1 MSFVVDERG
10 RAFVLDQIN
19 SRVQVFEGDRLARI
33 VPLPAD
39 TIQDIA
45 LDGKGGVWAL
55 DRLGAGSV
63 AHVTEDGV
71 LSHEIALVGDGV
83 EDAGDVSALEARAD
97 GVWVEVRHATLVQIA
112 SADGIALADRPVAPG
127 RFADALG
134 GHLRAAKSSFGAAI
148 TLQKQGE
155 RPEVFA
161 KLRFSMRVG
170 HLTGLESDREG
181 NVHVSLHLFDE
192 SPEPPFELLAQQDLV
207 VTLDR
212 AGRELSRVVLPPE
225 SGAEESFR
233 RLRVGANGGL
243 YHLGFDSD
251 GATLRRLSP

>member
-10 RAFVLDQIN
+10 RAFVLDQLN

-33 VPLPAD
+33 LPLPAD

-71 LSHEIALVGDGV
+71 VSHEIALVGDGV
-83 EDAGDVSALEARAD
+83 EDAGDVSALEVRAD
-97 GVWVEVRHATLVQIA
+97 GVWVEVRHATLVHIA

-134 GHLRAAKSSFGAAI
+134 GHLRAAKSSFGAAV

-161 KLRFSMRVG
+161 KLRFAMRVG
-170 HLTGLESDREG
+170 HLTGLEADREG

-192 SPEPPFELLAQQDLV
+192 SPEPPFELRAQQDLV
-207 VTLDR
+207 VTFSR
-212 AGRELSRVVLPPE
+212 TGREISRVVLPPE

-251 GATLRRLSP
+251 GATLRRLSR